1 MRIQNVKNFKFYSIK
16 KENILIVVYL
26 IVILTGVI
34 VSANS
39 EKTESVT
46 ASLPVNKKVVIID
59 AGHGGWDPGKIS
71 GDTSEILEKDIN
83 LDISKILQTYLE
95 QAGATVIMTRTS
107 DEALA
112 NEKNADLRERNKV
125 ALDSG
130 GDIFISIHQN
140 SYPSEQVKGAQ
151 VFYYNKSEEG
161 FKLAENIQGKLK
173 EFADTSNSRIA
184 SSNESYYILK
194 QIQIPSVIVEC
205 GFLSNEEETIKL
217 TTQDYQERIAWS
229 IYMGIL
235 DYYSR

>member
-1 MRIQNVKNFKFYSIK
+1 MENIKSMKFYSVR
-16 KENILIVVYL
+16 KENILIAIYL
-26 IVILTGVI
+26 LVILTGI
-34 VSANS
+34 VRSINIGAV
-39 EKTESVT
+39 ESVT

-71 GDTSEILEKDIN
+71 GENSEILEKDIN
-83 LDISKILQTYLE
+83 LEIAKMLQNYLE

-112 NEKNADLRERNKV
+112 DEKNADLRARNQV
-125 ALDSG
+125 AVDAD

-140 SYPSEQVKGAQ
+140 SYPTEIVRGAQ
-151 VFYYNKSEEG
+151 VFYYNKSDEG
-161 FKLAENIQGKLK
+161 LKLAENIQSRLI
-173 EFADTSNSRIA
+173 EFADNSNDRIA
-184 SSNESYYILK
+184 TSNESYYILK

-205 GFLSNEEETIKL
+205 GFLSNNEETGKL
-217 TTQDYQERIAWS
+217 TTNDYQERLAWS